1 MVLTALSHALVTIA
15 LGLIGWVLGS
25 LNLGLV
31 FGLGFYFGREV
42 AQHERKTRGTAIR
55 GLFFWNWS
63 LDAQLDMLFPILS
76 AIGLFMILEAL

>member
-1 MVLTALSHALVTIA
+1 MALTALSHALITA
-15 LGLIGWVLGS
+15 LCGLVGLWFGS
-25 LNLGLV
+25 LNIGLAL
-31 FGLGFYFGREV
+31 GLGFYFGREV

-63 LDAQLDMLFPILS
+63 LDAQLDMLFPLLS